1 MSVQLISRRT
11 SMTGAVA
18 IVVGGAAGFAY
29 ARNSSVAKSKSAGTG
44 SNGYGAPA
52 TAGTGGGGGGGAAA
66 KPLAL
71 VSQIP
76 AGGGVILSGPKVV
89 LTKSSDGTVHGFSAV
104 CTHQACTVNSVSG
117 GVISCPC
124 HGSKYDANTGA
135 VVGGPAP
142 SPLPKIAVVV
152 RGDDVFTA

>member
-1 MSVQLISRRT
+1 
-11 SMTGAVA
+11 MTGVVA

-29 ARNSSVAKSKSAGTG
+29 ARNSSVAKSKTAGTG

-52 TAGTGGGGGGGAAA
+52 PSGGGGTGA

-76 AGGGVILSGPKVV
+76 AGGGVILSGPKIV
-89 LTKSSDGTVHGFSAV
+89 LTKSSTGTVHAFSAV
-104 CTHQACTVNSVSG
+104 CTHQACTVNNISG

-124 HGSKYDANTGA
+124 HGSKYDVNTGA

-142 SPLPKIAVVV
+142 SPLPTVAVVV

>member
-1 MSVQLISRRT
+1 MSPQMITRRT
-11 SMTGAVA
+11 SMTGVVA

-29 ARNSSVAKSKSAGTG
+29 ARNSSVNKSKSAGTG
-44 SNGYGAPA
+44 SNGYGAPS
-52 TAGTGGGGGGGAAA
+52 TAGSGSGGAGA

-76 AGGGVILSGPKVV
+76 AGGGVILSGPKIV
-89 LTKSSDGTVHGFSAV
+89 LTKSSNGTVHGFSAV
-104 CTHQACTVNSVSG
+104 CTHQGCTVNNISG

-124 HGSKYDANTGA
+124 HGSKYDVNTGA

-142 SPLPKIAVVV
+142 APLPKVAVVV